1 MAFHGDGGCL
11 IETVLLC
18 VCVGLSLSVA
28 VMSEVSMV
36 SIWWG
41 DSCMPIVFADG
52 FRLLNGIHTHR
63 SLLGIS
69 VPAPSV
75 FCSNQR

>member
-1 MAFHGDGGCL
+1 MLNRNG
-11 IETVLLC
+11 IIVC
-18 VCVGLSLSVA
+18 VCVGLGLGLSVA

-41 DSCMPIVFADG
+41 ESCMPIVFADG

-63 SLLGIS
+63 SLLDIS